1 MSAESFLGRTI
12 TGLEEVHG
20 NLLLLRLDDGTAVEV
35 AIEGYDDELVVT
47 HVTEE
52 VVAQRAITAERE
64 RRVNEEYR
72 RRLAEA
78 AEKKRVHIAQMRKQ
92 LDPEA
97 FEKWRRETYPTLNES
112 LKDVWT
118 GPLVAEQFQAG

>member
-1 MSAESFLGRTI
+1 MSAESFIGRTI

-20 NLLLLRLDDGTAVEV
+20 SLLLLRLDDGTAAEV
-35 AIEGYDDELVVT
+35 AIDGYDDELTVT
-47 HVTEE
+47 HVTDE

-78 AEKKRVHIAQMRKQ
+78 AEKQRAHKAQMRAE
-92 LDPEA
+92 LNPEA
-97 FEKWRRETYPTLNES
+97 FEKWRRETYPTLNET

-118 GPLVAEQFQAG
+118 GPLVAEQFQAR